1 MRKFKILLVL
11 ITFLGLS
18 STVEAHPPK
27 KVTAKYNK
35 ESSELKIEITHS
47 VKEATS
53 HYIDVIIIYKN
64 GEEISKLEPSEQ
76 TGKQK
81 HTESVILKDL
91 KSGDIIKVK
100 AKCNKFGSKTAK
112 LKID

>member
-18 STVEAHPPK
+18 SVTEAHPPK
-27 KVTAKYNK
+27 KVIAKYNK
-35 ESSELKIEITHS
+35 ESAVLTIEIIHS

-53 HYIDVIIIYKN
+53 HYIDAIVIYKN
-64 GEEISKLEPSEQ
+64 GEEISKLKPSEQ
-76 TGKQK
+76 TGKEK
-81 HTESVILKDL
+81 HTETMILKDL
-91 KSGDIIKVK
+91 KSGDLIKVK